1 MRETT
6 PKIRGTHPAPCLD
19 TLVNEVREGLPGDVA
34 PRAFGDMKGAI
45 LQDNLPLADDHQ
57 RGATALHA
65 FEDVVLKRLKGREHS
80 KLQNLPSVLAK
91 SHQSGSTHC
100 PAITQK
106 KEKPRGGVPL
116 QLTTHQDFITRSKFC
131 LSFSTHTQNWGA
143 KITEEK
149 GYIKKQRGLQMPHEY
164 KKMIPHISGDFALTN
179 SGSNQVKT
187 PRSLLWPSS
196 KFNLEMSH
204 PRVVFPTGSL
214 GFPIS

>member
-131 LSFSTHTQNWGA
+131 LSFSTHTQN
-143 KITEEK
+143 
-149 GYIKKQRGLQMPHEY
+149 
-164 KKMIPHISGDFALTN
+164 
-179 SGSNQVKT
+179 
-187 PRSLLWPSS
+187 
-196 KFNLEMSH
+196 
-204 PRVVFPTGSL
+204 
-214 GFPIS
+214 

>member
-106 KEKPRGGVPL
+106 KPHAECRPPPSMFSGYH
-116 QLTTHQDFITRSKFC
+116 LTAK
-131 LSFSTHTQNWGA
+131 SFF
-143 KITEEK
+143 
-149 GYIKKQRGLQMPHEY
+149 KQRPV
-164 KKMIPHISGDFALTN
+164 S
-179 SGSNQVKT
+179 
-187 PRSLLWPSS
+187 
-196 KFNLEMSH
+196 
-204 PRVVFPTGSL
+204 
-214 GFPIS
+214 